1 LQWGGFELPNMSL
14 KLKLAAYART
24 SAFFTTVQPVQA
36 PCFYSF
42 QDKANKTHKQVII
55 SL

>member
-1 LQWGGFELPNMSL
+1 
-14 KLKLAAYART
+14 
-24 SAFFTTVQPVQA
+24 VQPVQA

-55 SL
+55 SLWNLQQEAQWSERYNPLLVWHSLS